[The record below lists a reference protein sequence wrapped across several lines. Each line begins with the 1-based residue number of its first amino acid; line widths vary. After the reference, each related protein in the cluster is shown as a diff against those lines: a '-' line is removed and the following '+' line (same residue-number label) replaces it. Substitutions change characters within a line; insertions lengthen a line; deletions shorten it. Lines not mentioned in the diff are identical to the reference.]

1 MATHAQFNT
10 DRLIT
15 IGRSALYYEDYVLSI
30 QYFNQAIAAKPY
42 LYEPWFFR
50 GVAKYYLDDFAGA
63 ENDCTSA
70 IERNPYVTDCYELR
84 GLCRIQQN
92 RYEEAAADYT
102 TALKYNP
109 ENMGLWHNRVLCYIR
124 SKDYDRALAQLDT
137 MNVHWPRQA
146 APYSMRA
153 EVYMQQKDTIRALEA
168 IEKSIEIDPYDG
180 QLWAARAIISLSRSE
195 WEQSEDF
202 LDKAIHLLPKNGGN
216 YINRALAR
224 YNRNNLR
231 GAMADYD
238 TALDLEPNNFL
249 GHYNRGLLRAQVG
262 DDNRGIE
269 DFDFVL
275 NLEPDN
281 MLALFNRAV
290 LLERT
295 GDLQGAVRDY
305 SRVIDEYPEFHTGIL
320 YRARCYRRMGQ
331 TQKAELDEFKVY
343 KSQLY
348 QHLYGIEPDHAR
360 RSQRKRSD
368 IDPDKYDE
376 LVVADEEQPERE
388 YKTEYRGHVQN
399 RRADTAL
406 LPMFALTLEARN
418 AEVNGMPWFDP
429 LVDDFNSGHLTRT
442 LFINNRHTS
451 LDTPSYNSY
460 LEYTDSLTTAI
471 RKGRGA
477 ALSTSLL
484 IARAAAYSVLQDYD
498 AAIADLDACLETDS
512 TSVLAL
518 WQRAVCR
525 QSLAQLATAE
535 GKPIQLASIG
545 VLADIDRALRHGANA
560 YLLYNRA
567 FVHAQREEFE
577 DAVADLD
584 AALAADPRLAEAWFN
599 RGICHLRM
607 ERHAEAVSDLSKAG
621 ELGIFQAYSIIK
633 KYGKF

>member
-1 MATHAQFNT
+1 M
-10 DRLIT
+10 
-15 IGRSALYYEDYVLSI
+15 IGRSALFYEDYVLSM
-30 QYFNQAIAAKPY
+30 QYFNQAIQSKPY

-50 GVAKYYLDDFAGA
+50 AVAKYYLEDYAGA
-63 ENDCTSA
+63 ERDCSEA
-70 IERNPYVTDCYELR
+70 LQRNPYVVNIYELR
-84 GLCRIQQN
+84 GLSRIQQKKYAEAISDYSRAL
-92 RYEEAAADYT
+92 RYD
-102 TALKYNP
+102 P
-109 ENMGLWHNRVLCYIR
+109 ENRGLWHNRVLCHIQN
-124 SKDYDRALAQLDT
+124 KEYDAALAELDT
-137 MNVHWPRQA
+137 MQA
-146 APYSMRA
+146 RWSQYAAAYTMRA
-153 EVYMQQKDTIRALEA
+153 DVCLQLKDTALAVTALE
-168 IEKSIEIDPYDG
+168 KSVELDPYDG
-180 QLWAARAIISLSRSE
+180 KTWAMRSMVSMQQKQWQDAESQLDR
-195 WEQSEDF
+195 
-202 LDKAIHLLPKNGGN
+202 AIHLLPKQGG
-216 YINRALAR
+216 YYVNRALAR
-224 YNRNNLR
+224 YNQNNLR

-238 TALDLEPNNFL
+238 MALDLEPNNFL
-249 GHYNRGLLRAQVG
+249 GHYNRGLLRADVG
-262 DDNRGIE
+262 DDNRAIL

-275 NLEPDN
+275 RLEPDN